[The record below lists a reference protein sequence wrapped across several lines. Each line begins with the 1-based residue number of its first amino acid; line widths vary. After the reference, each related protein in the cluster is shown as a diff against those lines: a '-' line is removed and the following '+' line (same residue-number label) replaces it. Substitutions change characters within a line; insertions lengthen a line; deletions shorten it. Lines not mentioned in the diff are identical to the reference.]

1 MLPLAGLGVAY
12 CWLALQSLNLK
23 WTTNNSDLRYFVV
36 PSKVRSKALER
47 DGARGVMVKYLVGR
61 GEGASKFF
69 LREYRVAPGGNTSF
83 DRHAH
88 EHQVYVLK
96 GRARVKVGST
106 VKVVR
111 EGGVVFVP
119 SNKAHQFK
127 NAGKGELVFLCVKG
141 AEELYP

>member
-1 MLPLAGLGVAY
+1 MTEVRVAH
-12 CWLALQSLNLK
+12 LRHPLQSLNLK
-23 WTTNNSDLRYFVV
+23 RQANDDELQYFVV
-36 PSKVRSKALER
+36 PSKVRSKVLER
-47 DGARGVMVKYLVGR
+47 DGAHGVSVKYLVGR

-88 EHQVYVLK
+88 EHQVYVLRGK
-96 GRARVKVGST
+96 ARVKVGST

-119 SNKAHQFK
+119 SNKEHQFK

-141 AEELYP
+141 AEELYE